1 MGYHVGQNLGGV
13 TGAAIGGISTG
24 GTGVLPRAAAGVGIS
39 GGGLGY
45 GIGGVIGLGS
55 QYNACYH

>member
-24 GTGVLPRAAAGVGIS
+24 GTGVLPGAAVGVGIS
-39 GGGLGY
+39 GAAL
-45 GIGGVIGLGS
+45 
-55 QYNACYH
+55 ATE